1 MQTKHTLK
9 NTEASAVQD
18 VRKLENLPR
27 THSQRVKQK
36 LNSPYI
42 SEDFK
47 KIILRLETLDVL
59 DALHILRTATDLYA
73 LKFKEIIKENTK

>member
-1 MQTKHTLK
+1 MTNTNTQ
-9 NTEASAVQD
+9 TEASAVQD

-27 THSQRVKQK
+27 THAQRVKKK
-36 LNSPYI
+36 LSNPYI

-59 DALHILRTATDLYA
+59 DALHILRTATELYA
-73 LKFKEIIKENTK
+73 LKLKEIIKENTK